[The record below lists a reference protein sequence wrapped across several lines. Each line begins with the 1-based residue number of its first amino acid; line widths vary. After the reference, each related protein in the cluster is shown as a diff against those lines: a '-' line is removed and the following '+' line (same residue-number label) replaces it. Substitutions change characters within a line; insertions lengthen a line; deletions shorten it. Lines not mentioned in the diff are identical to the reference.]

1 MANPPPFQPTA
12 REEQQPAQTEPRY
25 PPQYTGATVNM
36 EGGLFAFSTDV
47 ACFGASA
54 PAFIPTVFPD
64 PSWDTPEWTCWSPHM
79 AAPRRSYQL
88 AADCDLVLERV
99 VPGVVRGSWVVLE
112 LPHAAWR
119 PFWVEHAFERSF
131 TGFSLA
137 GRATALRLR
146 FPGDLSNLGV
156 PPSGRAV
163 ETTPTLLG
171 NELRA
176 FQLRTTAVHV
186 GSEPLRLAA
195 VPDPAPVPAATQVEL
210 DGIARGLEVGRR
222 VLLAGHD
229 AATGEPASEL
239 ATLSA
244 VTHSAERTTLFFDA
258 PLRRNYT
265 RATLTLN
272 ANVVRATQGERVA
285 DEVLGSGD
293 ASVASQRF
301 VLRRG
306 PLAHTLDDPRE
317 ALEVRVDGVP
327 WRRGGSPLDAG
338 PDDAVYFLGS
348 EGGRAVITF
357 GDGVHGRRLPSGE
370 ENVVA
375 SYRAG
380 AGAAGNVAPGA
391 LTILRTQP
399 AGVRAVRNPERAYD
413 GTDGERDEALRAA
426 GGAAVSLL
434 DRVVSLRDHEAFVLA
449 LPGVAKARARSFW
462 IGSRRVI
469 HLTVADTRSEALGD
483 DLRRRL
489 LRELRAA
496 GDPRAEYALA
506 ACERRGVR
514 VRASVRVSETSR
526 LGVVREAATRALR
539 EALAASRR
547 SLAQPLFASDVVAA
561 LQGVDGVA
569 SVRLTALYLSLARY
583 GDVPDEGAQTTAR
596 VHDVLGA
603 PDVRQAL
610 RDGRLEVLP
619 ARLLVLDDD
628 PAALDLTFHDQE
640 PRR

>member
-1 MANPPPFQPTA
+1 
-12 REEQQPAQTEPRY
+12 
-25 PPQYTGATVNM
+25 M
-36 EGGLFAFSTDV
+36 EGGLFALSTDV
-47 ACFGASA
+47 ACFGANA
-54 PAFIPTVFPD
+54 PAHAPEMPGAD
-64 PSWDTPEWTCWSPHM
+64 WDTNPPWTCWSPHTETTPLPSYCN
-79 AAPRRSYQL
+79 AAQ
-88 AADCDLVLERV
+88 CDLVLERV

-112 LPHAAWR
+112 LPNAAWR

-131 TGFSLA
+131 AGFSLA

-146 FPGDLSNLGV
+146 FPGDLTDLGA
-156 PPSGRAV
+156 PPSQRAV
-163 ETTPTLLG
+163 ETSPTPLG
-171 NELRA
+171 DELRA
-176 FQLRTTAVHV
+176 FELRTTTVHI

-195 VPDPAPVPAATQVEL
+195 VPDPAPVPATTHVEL
-210 DGIARGLEVGRR
+210 DGLARGLEVGRR

-229 AATGEPASEL
+229 AATGEPASEF

-244 VTHSAERTTLFFDA
+244 VTHSAERTTLCFDA
-258 PLRRNYT
+258 PLRRSYA

-272 ANVVRATQGERVA
+272 ANVVKATHGERVA
-285 DEVLGSGD
+285 EEVLGSGD
-293 ASVASQRF
+293 ASIASQRF

-306 PLAHTLDDPRE
+306 PLAHTLDDPRD
-317 ALEVRVDGVP
+317 ALEVRVGGVL
-327 WRRGGSPLDAG
+327 WRRESSPLDAG
-338 PDDAVYFLGS
+338 PDDAVYFLSS

-375 SYRAG
+375 AYRVG

-413 GTDGERDEALRAA
+413 GTDGERDEALRAS
-426 GGAAVSLL
+426 AAQRASLL

-469 HLTVADTRSEALGD
+469 HLTVADTRGEALGD

-514 VRASVRVSETSR
+514 VRASVRVAETSR
-526 LGVVREAATRALR
+526 LGAVREAATRALR
-539 EALAASRR
+539 EALAAPRR
-547 SLAQPLFASDVVAA
+547 ALAQPLFASDVVAA

-569 SVRLTALYLSLARY
+569 SVRLTALHLSLARY

-596 VHDVLGA
+596 VHDVLAA